1 MSKQGVTS
9 SWFASL
15 YVPLFDGRVFLFHAF
30 FLPLDGR
37 TFLAWKDQLFPGQ
50 LDYETGSNHLKTLSG
65 GEGMSDGIEQV
76 TTN

>member
-1 MSKQGVTS
+1 MVTTEHG
-9 SWFASL
+9 
-15 YVPLFDGRVFLFHAF
+15 DGRVFLLHAF

-50 LDYETGSNHLKTLSG
+50 LDYETGSKWFQSFEDPEW
-65 GEGMSDGIEQV
+65 GEGMSDGIEQM